1 MGYCDEGTTRNT
13 CNVKNLNTADGISRV
28 YI

>member
-28 YI
+28 CI